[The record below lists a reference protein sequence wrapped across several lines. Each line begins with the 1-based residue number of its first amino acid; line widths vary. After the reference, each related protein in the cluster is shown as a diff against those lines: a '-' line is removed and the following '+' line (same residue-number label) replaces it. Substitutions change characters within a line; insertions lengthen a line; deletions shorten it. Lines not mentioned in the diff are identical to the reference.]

1 MIKRVLA
8 YTDEAGNFGF
18 DFEKN
23 DISTHFIVTSILI
36 EEDKIDDIEKQIEE
50 VRKRYFQTG
59 EMKSSSVGKNHNRRC
74 KVLNQLSNIDFKI
87 FAVVVDKR
95 ELDINSGF
103 QYKKSFY
110 KFINNL
116 VHKELRS
123 AFPILTVC
131 ADEIGNNE
139 YMKNFISYVK
149 NHEEY
154 PDLFHER
161 DFYFSD
167 SKKSP
172 IIQLADFISGTL
184 LYTYDVVKRDNAPN
198 FIKILN
204 GKIIRIENY
213 PKKIGDYTFNGG
225 ALSTEYDE
233 EIANIALRRAQM
245 FISKFEKDSYDD
257 EDLQIRLQVLKYLCF
272 RFINNDTRDYIST
285 KEILGYLKRSLG
297 VDLKVQYFRTRII
310 AKLRD
315 ENVII
320 SSSQKGYKLPSKK
333 EELYDFIN
341 HGTTIIMPMLSRLKK
356 CRDIIK
362 LETLGE
368 LDLFDNSEYVELRRY
383 FELEELE
390 DINQ

>member
-18 DFEKN
+18 SFNKN

-36 EEDKIDDIEKQIEE
+36 EEDKVNEIENQIEQ
-50 VRKRYFQTG
+50 VRKKYFQTG
-59 EMKSSSVGKNHNRRC
+59 EMKSSSVGKNHKRRC
-74 KVLNQLSNIDFKI
+74 IILDQLINIDFKI

-95 ELDINSGF
+95 ELDINSGL

-139 YMKNFISYVK
+139 YMNSFIRYVK
-149 NHEEY
+149 DHEEY

-172 IIQLADFISGTL
+172 IIQLADFIGGTL
-184 LYTYDVVKRDNAPN
+184 LYTYDATKNINIPN

-204 GKIIRIENY
+204 SKIIRIENY
-213 PKKIGDYTFNGG
+213 PKRIKEYTFNGG
-225 ALSTEYDE
+225 ALSSEYDE
-233 EIANIALRRAQM
+233 YIANIALKRAQM
-245 FISKFEKDSYDD
+245 FINKYEKISYNDD
-257 EDLQIRLQVLKYLCF
+257 INVQIQLQVLKYLCF
-272 RFINNDTRDYIST
+272 RFINNDTRTYIST
-285 KEILGYLKRSLG
+285 KEILNYLKRSIG
-297 VDLKVQYFRTRII
+297 EDLKIQYFRTKII

-315 ENVII
+315 NDVII
-320 SSSQKGYKLPSKK
+320 SSSPKGYKLPSKE

-341 HGTTIIMPMLSRLKK
+341 HGTTIIMPMLARLKK
-356 CRDIIK
+356 CRDIIMM
-362 LETLGE
+362 ETLGK
-368 LDLFDNSEYVELRRY
+368 LDLFNNTEYIELRRY
-383 FELEELE
+383 FEIE
-390 DINQ
+390 DFQD